1 MVLIAHLDVDA
12 PIHEQPSLVQIADDL
27 CCIGIIAGLFR
38 HGPGYPWKERGAHQ
52 HISFASTHHLE
63 NLIGEIVKDAGHR
76 FGWDGA
82 FQASCALT
90 RSSISTVPTTQP
102 LALA

>member
-1 MVLIAHLDVDA
+1 MD
-12 PIHEQPSLVQIADDL
+12 
-27 CCIGIIAGLFR
+27 
-38 HGPGYPWKERGAHQ
+38 PWKERSAHQ

-76 FGWDGA
+76 FGWDGGIPG
-82 FQASCALT
+82 FMCLDPLQH
-90 RSSISTVPTTQP
+90 STVPTTQP